1 MSLGVLTETRING
14 SIWALRR
21 RLGVAFGRLRGGAWP
36 IVQTAVAATV
46 AWFIAATVLGHE
58 QPFFAAIAAV
68 VSLGVAVGQEG
79 RRAAELVFGV
89 ACGLAVADLIALAI
103 GTGPLQIGAV
113 VALAMA
119 AAILLGGGS
128 LLITE
133 AGVSALLA
141 VTLEPSTQGL
151 SPDRFF
157 DALVGSGMAL
167 AISALFPN
175 DPRRMVE
182 QAAYP
187 IFDEL
192 IVMLGE
198 TTAALHTDDLK
209 LAEQALGKARE
220 LDARVGAL
228 KEALAAGSGTARLS
242 PPRRRYLGYLAHY
255 ASVADQLDL
264 AVRNTRVLARA
275 AVSMLQDDKHA
286 PEVLSEALLDLAR
299 AVDTL
304 GIYLQRSDHL
314 DTRHF
319 ALKAAEEATA
329 ALKERNDLET
339 SVLVGQ
345 VRSTAMDLLRASGMD
360 PNDSLHALR
369 VAARHASEEQPTE
382 R

>member
-14 SIWALRR
+14 SMWALR
-21 RLGVAFGRLRGGAWP
+21 GR
-36 IVQTAVAATV
+36 
-46 AWFIAATVLGHE
+46 
-58 QPFFAAIAAV
+58 
-68 VSLGVAVGQEG
+68 
-79 RRAAELVFGV
+79 
-89 ACGLAVADLIALAI
+89 
-103 GTGPLQIGAV
+103 
-113 VALAMA
+113 
-119 AAILLGGGS
+119 
-128 LLITE
+128 
-133 AGVSALLA
+133 
-141 VTLEPSTQGL
+141 
-151 SPDRFF
+151 
-157 DALVGSGMAL
+157 
-167 AISALFPN
+167 
-175 DPRRMVE
+175 
-182 QAAYP
+182 
-187 IFDEL
+187 
-192 IVMLGE
+192 
-198 TTAALHTDDLK
+198 
-209 LAEQALGKARE
+209 LGKARE
-220 LDARVGAL
+220 LDARVGVL
-228 KEALAAGSGTARLS
+228 KEALAAGFGTARLS
-242 PPRRRYLGYLAHY
+242 PPRRRYLGNLAHY

-299 AVDTL
+299 AVETL

-369 VAARHASEEQPTE
+369 VAACHASEEEPTE